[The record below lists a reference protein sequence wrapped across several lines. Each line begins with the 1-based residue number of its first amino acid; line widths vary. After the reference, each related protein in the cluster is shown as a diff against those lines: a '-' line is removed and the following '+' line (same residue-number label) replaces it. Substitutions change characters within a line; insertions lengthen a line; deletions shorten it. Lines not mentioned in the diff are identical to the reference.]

1 MEPCREMILNVRT
14 DAVAVRF
21 GTYPWL
27 ALVES
32 DVGHLVVAA
41 KVVRQ
46 KLSCACKESDDTQM
60 QAHITTRQL

>member
-1 MEPCREMILNVRT
+1 MILNVRT

-27 ALVES
+27 AFVES

-41 KVVRQ
+41 KVVR
-46 KLSCACKESDDTQM
+46 
-60 QAHITTRQL
+60 